1 MSEPAGLLIEA
12 HISASRLASF
22 FGRSVAYGNGRALV
36 GHVLCQ
42 WADFC
47 ERPRWNYADEGSL
60 VIDHDPASD
69 TLFIAWI
76 LNELTTDA
84 VDVMWPVLETLARE
98 MEPAAVASGNI
109 SSLLGSV
116 CYETMRIENNT
127 LIRSEE
133 EETPKGEME
142 HLWGRAMAFWGIG
155 DGMDPEAA
163 EAIDA
168 SFFLCDA
175 LQAEWPNYVRWRDEE
190 RQAQLAGATA
200 AAPFQLDARVYSW
213 DGQVVER
220 HGSPP
225 RDIPF
230 PGADPMTFRE
240 AAGFYVDKNHVWQRR
255 LAGDAPPAD
264 PVSFAVSFS
273 DPGAIWEY
281 VPVEGAVGADFTAF
295 DPFPFFWTDQRR
307 IYARVGGHEGELVA
321 LPDVDAAAFRKY
333 GAWFGTDGKAIFY
346 AATRLPLRA
355 DHLKTEG
362 FFIWDD
368 EKVFFKDVEVP
379 LNGASFHILGK
390 EGDEFR
396 IADAH
401 RALILGSWPT
411 LTLADTEG

>member
-47 ERPRWNYADEGSL
+47 ERPRWNYADKGSL

-116 CYETMRIENNT
+116 CYETVHIENNT

-133 EETPKGEME
+133 EETPQGEME

-175 LQAEWPNYVRWRDEE
+175 LQAEWPNYIRWRDEE

-200 AAPFQLDARVYSW
+200 ADPFQLDARVYSW

-255 LAGDAPPAD
+255 LVDAT
-264 PVSFAVSFS
+264 
-273 DPGAIWEY
+273 WEY
-281 VPVEGAVGADFTAF
+281 VPVEGAVGADFGYL
-295 DPFPFFWTDQRR
+295 DDCVSSLFWTDQRR
-307 IYARVGGHEGELVA
+307 IYAKVEGEIVV
-321 LPDVDAAAFRKY
+321 LPDVDASEFRKY
-333 GAWFGTDGKAIFY
+333 GQIFGTDGKAVFY
-346 AATRLPLRA
+346 NAVRLPLRA
-355 DHLKTEG
+355 DRLKTDE

-368 EKVFFKDVEVP
+368 EKVFYWDLEVP
-379 LNGASFHILGK
+379 LSGASFRILSRDGRQ
-390 EGDEFR
+390 FR
-396 IADAH
+396 IADAA
-401 RALILGSWPT
+401 RELV
-411 LTLADTEG
+411 LTESFDMTTGRTNRTIRPDDA